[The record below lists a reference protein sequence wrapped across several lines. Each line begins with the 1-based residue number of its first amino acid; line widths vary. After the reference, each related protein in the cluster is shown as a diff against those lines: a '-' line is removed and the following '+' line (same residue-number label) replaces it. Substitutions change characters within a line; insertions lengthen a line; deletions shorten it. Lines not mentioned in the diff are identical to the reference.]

1 MIVKMSVILSGK
13 RELRKLLSMSDQDIS
28 VVCVFIDR
36 EKCKLQVGFM
46 KDDLAVA
53 VNVESNSGI
62 LFDTDVRTQRGM
74 KRVERGFRKN
84 WFVVPSERESVEM
97 FLLAGKELLD
107 VLPCQFG
114 MDAEVVRLCLGKLV
128 ENVGLFGFVL

>member
-1 MIVKMSVILSGK
+1 VIVKMSIIVSEK
-13 RELRKLLSMSDQDIS
+13 TELRKLLSMKDVGIG

-36 EKCKLQVGFM
+36 KKCKLQVGFV

-53 VNVESNSGI
+53 INVESNSGI

-84 WFVVPSERESVEM
+84 WFVVPNEMGSVDI

-107 VLPCQFG
+107 VLPCKFG
-114 MDAEVVRLCLGKLV
+114 KDAEVVRLCLEKLV
-128 ENVGLFGFVL
+128 DNIGLFGFVL